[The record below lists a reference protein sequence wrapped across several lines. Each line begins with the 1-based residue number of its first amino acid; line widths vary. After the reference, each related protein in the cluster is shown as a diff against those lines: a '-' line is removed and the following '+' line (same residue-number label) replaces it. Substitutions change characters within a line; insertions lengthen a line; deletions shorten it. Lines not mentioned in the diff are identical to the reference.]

1 MKRVIFIFLT
11 IFLSGSAFADSYL
24 QSRKIV
30 RDSLIACLK
39 DPENAKYSA
48 AYNSCLLEASDGF
61 LEKANAEFNQQF
73 IKGNATTRNSLVK
86 DRNIYLNAIK
96 FCELFQEVSY
106 DGFTKEA
113 ICKLKTTKEYLSL
126 LTNGDSSLPNNWKIE
141 DRVDKLFIGY

>member
-48 AYNSCLLEASDGF
+48 AYNSCLLEASDRF

-73 IKGNATTRNSLVK
+73 IKGNVTTRNSLVK

-96 FCELFQEVSY
+96 FCELFQEVIY

>member
-30 RDSLIACLK
+30 RDFLITCLK

-73 IKGNATTRNSLVK
+73 IKGNVTTRNSLVK